1 MVEQGTLNPKVK
13 GSTPLRPTILNY
25 RTGESFGLA
34 GLFFKGARTWKASSM
49 ALYFTSDLHLG
60 HEAIIEMNARP
71 FASVEEMNIA
81 LIDNINETVSEDD
94 TLFILGDF
102 SYRIRRDESV
112 EMARRI
118 ACRNVHLVKGNH
130 DKDFT
135 KFGVF
140 RTIRDYRELR
150 YGEDKRRFVL
160 FHYPIASWAGMRG
173 GSIHLHGHIHSGGDN
188 LNRNNF
194 ANGFFRYDVGVDA
207 NGYHPV
213 SIEKILELARAFEQ

>member
-1 MVEQGTLNPKVK
+1 
-13 GSTPLRPTILNY
+13 
-25 RTGESFGLA
+25 
-34 GLFFKGARTWKASSM
+34 M

-71 FASVEEMNIA
+71 FASVEEMNAA
-81 LIDNINETVSEDD
+81 LIDNINETVSAND

-112 EMARRI
+112 ELAERI
-118 ACRNVHLVKGNH
+118 ACRNIHLVKGNH
-130 DKDFT
+130 DKDFS

-140 RTIRDYRELR
+140 KSIRDYRELR
-150 YGEDKRRFVL
+150 YGEEKRRFVL

-173 GSIHLHGHIHSGGDN
+173 GSIHLHGHIHTGGDN
-188 LNRNNF
+188 LNKSNF

-207 NGYHPV
+207 NGYKPV
-213 SIEKILELARAFEQ
+213 HIDRILELAHAFER